1 MEVLLV
7 LVRRPSMRVKH
18 RNVRSNLRVNFDVI
32 FLRTWELES
41 GII

>member
-1 MEVLLV
+1 
-7 LVRRPSMRVKH
+7 MRVKH

-32 FLRTWELES
+32 LLRTWELES